1 MELGT
6 DVHCSEVAVVR
17 QSHGAALLAHAVAWS
32 AHSGLLARVVAGVA
46 SSICCRGN
54 GWSSE
59 AVGSAVL
66 LLAWAEGAGVPLGA
80 SWEEG
85 LDGIVV

>member
-1 MELGT
+1 M
-6 DVHCSEVAVVR
+6 
-17 QSHGAALLAHAVAWS
+17 ALLSWPTLWLGQLTADCS
-32 AHSGLLARVVAGVA
+32 RRVVAGVA

-59 AVGSAVL
+59 AVGSVVL

-85 LDGIVV
+85 LGLAV